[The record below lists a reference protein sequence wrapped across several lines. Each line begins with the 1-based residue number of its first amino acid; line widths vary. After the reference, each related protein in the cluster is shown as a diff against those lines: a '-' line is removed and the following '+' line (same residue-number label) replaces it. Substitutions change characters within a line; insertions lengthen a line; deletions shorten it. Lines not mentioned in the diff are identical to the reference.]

1 MLMRRSMGE
10 PDEANGR
17 GGAEPFDSS
26 GRTYALGAGAAPS
39 SDDDE
44 LAPEIATFI
53 AGIWASVLELPLAPI
68 PASGHDSRELD
79 MRVTVPLSGHR
90 WIRVACGAELGR
102 VIGSHVFGCSLA
114 EADFASS
121 RMAVLELARALANHG
136 EVIEHPSWPWS
147 SRIEPGSVERVVACE
162 LWFECKGMPLA
173 VALLCPATTRAG

>member
-1 MLMRRSMGE
+1 MRRSMGE
-10 PDEANGR
+10 ADDGSSR
-17 GGAEPFDSS
+17 TGSEPFDPS
-26 GRTYALGAGAAPS
+26 GRTYAIGAGAAQS

-44 LAPEIATFI
+44 LAPEIAAFI
-53 AGIWASVLELPLAPI
+53 VGIWASVLELPLAPI
-68 PASGHDSRELD
+68 SAAGHDSRELD

-90 WIRVACGAELGR
+90 WIRVACGADLGR

-136 EVIEHPSWPWS
+136 EVIEHPAWPWS
-147 SRIEPGSVERVVACE
+147 SRIEPGSLERVVAVE

-173 VALLCPATTRAG
+173 VALLCPSTARAG

>member
-1 MLMRRSMGE
+1 MRRSMGE
-10 PDEANGR
+10 PEEGSSR
-17 GGAEPFDSS
+17 TGSEPFDAS
-26 GRTYALGAGAAPS
+26 GRTYALGAGAPTS

-44 LAPEIATFI
+44 LTPEIAAFI
-53 AGIWASVLELPLAPI
+53 AGIWASVLELPLAPSSS
-68 PASGHDSRELD
+68 AGHDSRELD

-90 WIRVACGAELGR
+90 WIRVACGADLGR

-136 EVIEHPSWPWS
+136 EVIEHPAWPWS
-147 SRIEPGSVERVVACE
+147 SRAEPGSLERVVAVE

-173 VALLCPATTRAG
+173 VALLCPAPTRQ